1 MQAWIFPGQG
11 SQSAGMARGLLK
23 EFAAA
28 RQIMR
33 MAEEL
38 SGLPLDRIRQFGP
51 LNDLRRPE
59 VLEPLLAA
67 VNIGYA
73 NYLMHQGIHPDAVA
87 GYSAGEVAALHVC
100 GALSVEDA
108 LRAATIRGRLLSLAV
123 SDRCKM
129 VAVTHLSGEQI
140 HDAIVANDFSGL
152 VDIAG
157 WNANDQ
163 LTLVGDSDNVLQ
175 MERVLIR
182 LGGDITSLDVSGPWH
197 SPQIQWLADRIFE
210 ELSPIGFET
219 PSIPIVTSLSG
230 CSQSEPNVLR
240 RHLAQQVA
248 SPVLWKHILKE
259 LQSFGVTRF
268 CELGSG
274 RVLFGLVRRNFV
286 GHDGYE
292 VASAESHSAV
302 SRRGS
307 SVSRRAE
314 PTKFSK
320 SRTSSPGADS

>member
-28 RQIMR
+28 RHIME
-33 MAEEL
+33 MAEQV
-38 SGLPLDRIRQFGP
+38 SGQPLNRIRQFGP
-51 LNDLRRPE
+51 LIDLRRPE
-59 VLEPLLAA
+59 VLEPLLTA
-67 VNIGYA
+67 VNIAYA
-73 NYLMHQGIHPDAVA
+73 HYLLDQGINPDAVA
-87 GYSAGEVAALHVC
+87 GYSAGEVAALHVA
-100 GALSVEDA
+100 GALTLEDA
-108 LRAATIRGRLLSLAV
+108 LRAATIRGRLLARAV
-123 SDRCKM
+123 SDSCKM

-140 HDAIVANDFSGL
+140 LDVIAERHLNGS

-157 WNANDQ
+157 WNADDQ
-163 LTLVGDSDNVLQ
+163 LTLVGDCEQVLE
-175 MERVLIR
+175 MERALIR
-182 LGGDITSLDVSGPWH
+182 LGGDITSLEVSGPWH
-197 SPQIQWLADRIFE
+197 SPKIQWLADRIFE
-210 ELSPIGFET
+210 ELSPIPFES

-230 CSQSEPNVLR
+230 CSQREPNVLR

-248 SPVLWKHILKE
+248 APVLWKHILKE

-292 VASAESHSAV
+292 VASAESHSAGISPWIKRLQT
-302 SRRGS
+302 SR
-307 SVSRRAE
+307 
-314 PTKFSK
+314 
-320 SRTSSPGADS
+320 ADQL

>member
-23 EFAAA
+23 DSAEA
-28 RQIMR
+28 RDTLQL
-33 MAEEL
+33 AEEI
-38 SGLPLDRIRQFGP
+38 SGLPLNRIRQFGP
-51 LNDLRRPE
+51 LLDLRRPD

-67 VNIGYA
+67 VNISYA
-73 NYLMHQGIHPDAVA
+73 RYLIDQGVVPDAVA
-87 GYSAGEVAALHVC
+87 GYSAGEVAALHVA
-100 GALSVEDA
+100 GVLSIEDA
-108 LRAATIRGRLLSLAV
+108 LQAATMRGRLLSLAV

-129 VAVTHLSGEQI
+129 VAVTHLSGQQI
-140 HDAIVANDFSGL
+140 VSAMAEHELTGQ

-157 WNANDQ
+157 WNADDQ
-163 LTLVGDSDNVLQ
+163 VTLVGDSDHVLE
-175 MERVLIR
+175 MERILIR

-197 SPQIQWLADRIFE
+197 SPKIQWLADRIFE
-210 ELSPIGFET
+210 ELSPIQFDL

-259 LQSFGVTRF
+259 LQSFGVKRF

-286 GHDGYE
+286 GSDGYE
-292 VASAESHSAV
+292 VASAESHSAGI
-302 SRRGS
+302 SPWIKRLH
-307 SVSRRAE
+307 
-314 PTKFSK
+314 SK
-320 SRTSSPGADS
+320 PSQSTLTD